1 MRMYDI
7 ILKKRKGQELS
18 AEEIRFVI
26 NGFTK
31 GEIPDYQMSAL
42 LMAICF
48 NSMSDL
54 ETAKMTYAMADSGDK
69 VDLSEFGSL
78 SVDKHSTGGVGDKT
92 TLIITP
98 IVASCGA
105 KIAKMS
111 GRGLGYTGGTVDKL
125 EAITGYRTGLSEEE
139 FFSQVRTVGA
149 SVIGQTGNLA
159 PADKKIYSLR
169 DVTATVDSIPLIA
182 SSIMSKKLASGAK
195 SIVLDVKTGSGAF
208 MSDIDSAKELA
219 SRMVAIGRHCG
230 RNISALITNMD
241 IPLGTSVGNA
251 LEVIEAVKVLKCEE
265 KGELRELCLELSA
278 QMLTMSL
285 GISHDEAHLKA
296 EKSLDGGMAYEKL
309 KEWVAAQGGD
319 IRMLDDTSLFP
330 KAAHTLQVI
339 SPSSGYI
346 CRMNT
351 AEIGRASSILGAGRA
366 KKEDKIDLSAGIVIA
381 AKTGDRVN
389 KGDTIAILYSNSES
403 SLQEAR
409 KIYNDALEYS
419 ELYVQKHD
427 TIICKV
433 N

>member
-1 MRMYDI
+1 
-7 ILKKRKGQELS
+7 
-18 AEEIRFVI
+18 
-26 NGFTK
+26 
-31 GEIPDYQMSAL
+31 
-42 LMAICF
+42 
-48 NSMSDL
+48 
-54 ETAKMTYAMADSGDK
+54 
-69 VDLSEFGSL
+69 
-78 SVDKHSTGGVGDKT
+78 
-92 TLIITP
+92 
-98 IVASCGA
+98 
-105 KIAKMS
+105 
-111 GRGLGYTGGTVDKL
+111 
-125 EAITGYRTGLSEEE
+125 
-139 FFSQVRTVGA
+139 
-149 SVIGQTGNLA
+149 
-159 PADKKIYSLR
+159 
-169 DVTATVDSIPLIA
+169 
-182 SSIMSKKLASGAK
+182 
-195 SIVLDVKTGSGAF
+195 
-208 MSDIDSAKELA
+208 
-219 SRMVAIGRHCG
+219 
-230 RNISALITNMD
+230 MD